1 MFTIY
6 YFLIIIFSSLAVF
19 FLSFLSTS
27 RPGILWCPRR
37 LVTRKKK
44 ERPRTC
50 QGLPRRKQISSKKK
64 PFNLWDISFW
74 AQQLLLDGNVLGSEW
89 KCPWK
94 IECFLEDLFLGSQWS
109 IILGYRRLS
118 VKSLKHNPQEPLEPW
133 GESHEGYEGS
143 WDCVCGFY
151 R

>member
-1 MFTIY
+1 MS
-6 YFLIIIFSSLAVF
+6 YFLVLQFIFSLHWQSSF
-19 FLSFLSTS
+19 FLS
-27 RPGILWCPRR
+27 CPPAGQVFFGVHAGWWQER
-37 LVTRKKK
+37 RKKD
-44 ERPRTC
+44 